1 MMKMRELE
9 KFEISVLNLCK
20 DDKLREKLRNKMLKS
35 KEPTDPFQLKKIEN
49 KIEKANK
56 KIS

>member
-1 MMKMRELE
+1 MKMRELE

>member
-35 KEPTDPFQLKKIEN
+35 KQPTDPFQLKKIEN

>member
-1 MMKMRELE
+1 MIKMRELE

>member
-1 MMKMRELE
+1 MIKMRELE

-35 KEPTDPFQLKKIEN
+35 KQPTDPFQLKKIEN

>member
-1 MMKMRELE
+1 MRELE

-35 KEPTDPFQLKKIEN
+35 KEPTNPFQLKKIEN

>member
-1 MMKMRELE
+1 MQPRRYIKGRTN
-9 KFEISVLNLCK
+9 KQ
-20 DDKLREKLRNKMLKS
+20 RNKMLKS
-35 KEPTDPFQLKKIEN
+35 KQPTDPFQLKKIEN